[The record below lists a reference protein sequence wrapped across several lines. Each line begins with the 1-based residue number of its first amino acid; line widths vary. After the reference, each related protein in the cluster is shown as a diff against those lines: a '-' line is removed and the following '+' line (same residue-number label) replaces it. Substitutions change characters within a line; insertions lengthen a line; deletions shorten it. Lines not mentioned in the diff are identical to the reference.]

1 MMNEVLLL
9 LGIPAGIILV
19 MFELEILGYRVY
31 PLIVRVLNF
40 KPFTCEICL
49 SFWAYYIIAG
59 YIHGY
64 DFYNLLG
71 AFVSAFIGQYYA
83 KQIHK
88 F

>member
-1 MMNEVLLL
+1 MINEVLLL
-9 LGIPAGIILV
+9 LGIPAGTILF

-40 KPFTCEICL
+40 KPFTCELCL
-49 SFWAYYIIAG
+49 SFWAYYGIAG

-64 DFYNLLG
+64 DLYNLLG
-71 AFVSAFIGQYYA
+71 AFISAFLGNFYA
-83 KQIHK
+83 KQITK